1 MGATRLLD
9 LGDVEEL
16 TGLLRQNREFLRPWE
31 PVRDDVFFTV
41 ARQRDLARAALAA
54 HDGGTMVPLVIL
66 TGEGGLAGRLNING
80 IVRGAFQ
87 SGVLGYWVGEDRNG
101 TGLAT
106 TAVAEAVA
114 LAGAGLGLHR
124 LQAETLVHN
133 AGSQRVLEKNGFT
146 RYGLAPRYLKIAG
159 RWQDHIMFQ
168 RILAQDP
175 PDQEPS
181 VPPEAS
187 R

>member
-1 MGATRLLD
+1 M
-9 LGDVEEL
+9 

-31 PVRDDVFFTV
+31 PVRDDAFFTA
-41 ARQRDLARAALAA
+41 ARQRELARAALAA

-66 TGEGGLAGRLNING
+66 TGEGGLTGRLNING

-87 SGVLGYWVGEDRNG
+87 SAALGYWVSRDRNG
-101 TGLAT
+101 AGLAT
-106 TAVAEAVA
+106 AAVAEAVG
-114 LAGAGLGLHR
+114 LAAAGLGLHR

-133 AGSQRVLEKNGFT
+133 AGSQRVLEKNGFI
-146 RYGLAPRYLKIAG
+146 RYGLAPKYLKIAG

-168 RILAQDP
+168 RILAP
-175 PDQEPS
+175 VSPVQEPS
-181 VPPEAS
+181 VPPDAS